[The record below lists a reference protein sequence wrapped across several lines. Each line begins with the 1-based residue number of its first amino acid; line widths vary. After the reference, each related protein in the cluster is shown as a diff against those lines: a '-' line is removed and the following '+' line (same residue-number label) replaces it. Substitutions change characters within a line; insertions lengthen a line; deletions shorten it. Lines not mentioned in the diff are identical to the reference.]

1 MKKSLKKK
9 INFFFPFDLFSIFIS
24 LASGKEN
31 VQFPDSPDF
40 DILSD
45 MMSSRPLEQI
55 PHFPRMFHR
64 ACLPYGSGKANLF
77 FIKPQQGK
85 AGLYRSFIRLP
96 SKSITSVIW
105 PNIAGLIW
113 TVVIVFGWNW
123 NQVELQSY
131 GQSWRSS
138 LGQGIQ
144 CTTLVLLN
152 LYSNSNIQGRH
163 GEIFYPNFFLTG
175 CFL

>member
-1 MKKSLKKK
+1 
-9 INFFFPFDLFSIFIS
+9 
-24 LASGKEN
+24 
-31 VQFPDSPDF
+31 
-40 DILSD
+40 
-45 MMSSRPLEQI
+45 
-55 PHFPRMFHR
+55 MFHR

-123 NQVELQSY
+123 NQVETAELWPKLEVIIRPGNTMHVVGFAQSLFQF
-131 GQSWRSS
+131 QSWYICVS
-138 LGQGIQ
+138 
-144 CTTLVLLN
+144 TLSTKLIPVEIDAILIPPSFVDTRKLIKKVLVRLEN
-152 LYSNSNIQGRH
+152 
-163 GEIFYPNFFLTG
+163 
-175 CFL
+175 CFVR

>member
-1 MKKSLKKK
+1 MRICQKSPNK
-9 INFFFPFDLFSIFIS
+9 IAKTVYVCMVQIFMNQT
-24 LASGKEN
+24 LGGRKT
-31 VQFPDSPDF
+31 
-40 DILSD
+40 
-45 MMSSRPLEQI
+45 
-55 PHFPRMFHR
+55 PHFPHMFQR
-64 ACLPYGSGKANLF
+64 ACLPCGSGKANLF

-152 LYSNSNIQGRH
+152 LYFNSNIQGRH
-163 GEIFYPNFFLTG
+163 GEIFYPNFLWQVVSYKS
-175 CFL
+175 LLKPKI